1 MKSVPD
7 EPLETR
13 LSVRLTPRAAN
24 NAVVR
29 YADGVLYLRLTAPP
43 VQEARVLRSCYRLP

>member
-7 EPLETR
+7 NPLETR
-13 LSVRLTPRAAN
+13 LSVRLTPRASQ

-29 YADGVLYLRLTAPP
+29 YADGALSLRLTAPP
-43 VQEARVLRSCYRLP
+43 VQKARVLRSCYRLP